1 MRESWTSL
9 AVALTGLL
17 LLCLSGGCSALDGQ
31 LSDRRLPPTTVKQ
44 WIAQPRVDFPM
55 GE

>member
-1 MRESWTSL
+1 MRGFGTSL

-17 LLCLSGGCSALDGQ
+17 LLCVSGGCSVLSGR
-31 LSDRRLPPTTVKQ
+31 LSDKHGPAETVEEWMALPRSDVS
-44 WIAQPRVDFPM
+44 W